1 MNLRLYEPSNL
12 LGQLHQDLSRMFD
25 APWAGLSE
33 LSAAETSWTPPVDIK
48 EDHDHYYLKADVP
61 GVDPK
66 DIEITLE
73 RGVLTIA
80 GVRQSESKEERDGY
94 RRVERF
100 RGRFVRAF
108 SLPDTAD
115 GDKVDAQVKEGVLE
129 VTINKKESS
138 KPRRIAVRS

>member
-1 MNLRLYEPSNL
+1 MNLRLYEPSAL
-12 LGQLHQDLSRMFD
+12 LGQLHQDLGRIFD
-25 APWAGLSE
+25 TPWAGLSE
-33 LSAAETSWTPPVDIK
+33 LASAETSWSPPVDIR
-48 EDHDHYYLKADVP
+48 EDQDHYYLKADVP

-80 GVRQSESKEERDGY
+80 GARQSESKEAHDGY

-115 GDKVDAQVKEGVLE
+115 GDKVDAKVKDGVLE

-138 KPRRIAVRS
+138 KPRRISVRA

>member
-1 MNLRLYEPSNL
+1 MNLRLYEPTNL
-12 LGQLHQDLSRMFD
+12 LGQLHNDLSRMFD
-25 APWAGLSE
+25 TPWSGLAD

-48 EDHDHYYLKADVP
+48 EDESHYYIKADVP

-66 DIEITLE
+66 NIEVTLE
-73 RGVLTIA
+73 RGVLTIS
-80 GVRQSESKEERDGY
+80 GERQGESREEANGY

-100 RGRFVRAF
+100 RGRFTRAF

-115 GDKVDAQVKEGVLE
+115 ADKVDATVRDGVLQ